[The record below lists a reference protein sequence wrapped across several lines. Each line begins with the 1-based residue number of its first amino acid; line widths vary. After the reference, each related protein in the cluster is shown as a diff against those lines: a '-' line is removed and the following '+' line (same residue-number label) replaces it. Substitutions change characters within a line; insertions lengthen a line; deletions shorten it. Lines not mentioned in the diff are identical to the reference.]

1 MEEKTHRG
9 ESSAKVEAETEAM
22 QPQAGEAG
30 NQQKHGTG
38 TEQILPKSLQRKR
51 GLADTLIL
59 DLWLLE

>member
-30 NQQKHGTG
+30 NQQKL
-38 TEQILPKSLQRKR
+38 ERAQNRFFPRASRESMALP
-51 GLADTLIL
+51 TL
-59 DLWLLE
+59 